1 MAEGSI
7 LVIDDEDV
15 ICSFINDALGEKGYS
30 VVTTKDAKKGIE
42 LSKQNNFDV
51 VFVDLRMPEIDG
63 LTVLTQIRQYN
74 PDSIVIMITGYPSFE
89 TVKESLYKGAFDYV
103 VKPFDLGEL
112 FFTIK
117 RAVVF
122 QRLNQENK
130 KLIEQV
136 SQENVVLEKKV
147 LERTNDLRNLYH
159 QLQATY
165 MNTIKALAKA
175 VDARGN
181 YTHTHSENVAK
192 YAVMIAREMR
202 LPDKEIDEIQN
213 ASELHD
219 LGKIGI
225 SDEILSKSDKLTEDE
240 WKEIKLHSLKS
251 AEILQPLIFLDGI
264 IDLVRQHHEWYN
276 GTGYSQGLKGEGIK
290 LGARIIAVADAFN
303 AMTSQRPY
311 REKPFTKE
319 EAIEEIKK
327 NAGTQF
333 DPEVVEAFLRI
344 VDQV

>member
-15 ICSFINDALGEKGYS
+15 IRSFIKDALGEKGYS
-30 VVTTKDAKKGIE
+30 VVATKDAKEGIE
-42 LSKQNNFDV
+42 LSRQNSFDV
-51 VFVDLRMPEIDG
+51 IFVDLRMPEIDG
-63 LTVLTQIRQYN
+63 LMVLSQIRQYN

-89 TVKESLYKGAFDYV
+89 TVKESLHKGAFDYV

-112 FFTIK
+112 FFTTK

-122 QRLNQENK
+122 QRLNKENK

-147 LERTNDLRNLYH
+147 WERTNDLRNLYH
-159 QLQATY
+159 QLQAAY
-165 MNTIKALAKA
+165 MDTIKALAKA
-175 VDARGN
+175 VDGRSQ
-181 YTHTHSENVAK
+181 YTHIHSENVAK

-202 LPDKEIDEIQN
+202 LPDKEIDEIQH

-264 IDLVRQHHEWYN
+264 IDLVRQHHERYN

-303 AMTSQRPY
+303 AMISQRPY

-327 NAGTQF
+327 NSGTQF
-333 DPEVVEAFLRI
+333 DPKVVEAFLKMANEL
-344 VDQV
+344 